1 MATFLKDDFTGD
13 GNISAHSVTG
23 TGAVGGAWVSHPA
36 SSGEL
41 AIVGGFLQSGGNNN
55 RFAYNDIDPGADDYS
70 VTVTIGN
77 NEGIVGTR
85 VRHDTTTNTC
95 YEAVHYLSP
104 QQILLFRYV
113 NGSQTQLAV
122 WSGHPD
128 CSSLRLEVS
137 GTGAAVNLKVYKDG
151 STTALTPAGYNDSAA
166 ERIVS
171 RGKAGV
177 RAYDV
182 SASNSGPTAI
192 EGANA
197 LAAVATT
204 VTLSGPTSGVT
215 GVASTNFTVTA
226 NEAVSGS
233 VAITPATT
241 GTGTFSP
248 SSPTIAS
255 GTTSTT
261 FTYTPG
267 VSESA
272 SISITNDGG
281 LSVAGSPIT
290 YTSSAADTTAPTLSS
305 ATGAKTGQTT
315 GTGGVTT
322 NEANGTLYAFCSN
335 SATPPSAAN
344 LKTGTGAA
352 YSTSVAV
359 SSTGAKS
366 FSATGLSAAT
376 TYYWHFLH
384 RDAAG
389 NDSTI
394 ATSAGF
400 TTDAAAAGSITTSPF
415 RNLETGALMASVTFS
430 KVLLWNRNTDTATV
444 LSSQTSNA
452 SGQLS
457 ITGLIAGNDYAVI
470 PADDVATVV
479 SDTKSSVRHYRAA

>member
-1 MATFLKDDFTGD
+1 MSTFLKDDFTGT
-13 GNISAHSVTG
+13 GALSAHAVSGAGATG
-23 TGAVGGAWVSHPA
+23 GSWIVHPVSAGALV
-36 SSGEL
+36 L
-41 AIVGGFLQSGGNNN
+41 NNGFVQSTDNTA
-55 RFAYNDIDPGADDYS
+55 RFSYNDVNPGADDYS
-70 VTVTIGN
+70 ISCAYGIP
-77 NEGIVGTR
+77 EGISGPR
-85 VRHDTTTNTC
+85 VRQDSVANTC
-95 YEAVHYLSP
+95 YEAIYYGSVQEVRLYRWNANVGTVLATWASLS
-104 QQILLFRYV
+104 
-113 NGSQTQLAV
+113 T
-122 WSGHPD
+122 
-128 CSSLRLEVS
+128 CESLRLEVS
-137 GTGAAVNLKVYKDG
+137 GVGATVNLKVYKDG
-151 STTALTPAGYNDSAA
+151 SATALTPAGFDDSSAD
-166 ERIVS
+166 RIVA
-171 RGKAGV
+171 RGYAALRSYGTS
-177 RAYDV
+177 
-182 SASNSGPTAI
+182 SATGGITSI

-389 NDSTI
+389 NDSAI